1 MQLVDRAL
9 SALEVLSRNM
19 DGLSVT
25 ELAEAL
31 EIPAS
36 STHRILTSLKGN
48 HFVVQDERTKKYRLG
63 YKICGIAAGV
73 VKGSALTQTA
83 QIPMRRLAEQLDRNV
98 VLCIM
103 EHGAAMNV
111 ACSERGDSNM
121 YMVKIG
127 HMIPFY
133 STSAGRIFLA
143 YMDRS
148 RAMEILEKETR
159 TKTTPNTKTDL
170 QELNAELDRIR
181 SQGYSVIDEEL
192 QLGIQGAAC
201 PIFDMN
207 GEAAAALAFT
217 SLKDG
222 DEKGMMERISLLKT
236 CAEEISEAIR

>member
-9 SALEVLSRNM
+9 NALEVLSKNM

-25 ELAEAL
+25 ELAGAL
-31 EIPAS
+31 GIPAS

-48 HFVVQDERTKKYRLG
+48 HFIVQDENTKKYRIG

-73 VKGSALTQTA
+73 VKGHALTQAA
-83 QIPMRRLAEQLDRNV
+83 QILMRRLAEQIDRNG

-127 HMIPFY
+127 HTIPFY
-133 STSAGRIFLA
+133 STSAGRVFMA
-143 YMDRS
+143 YMDRH
-148 RAMEILEKETR
+148 RAMGILEKEMR

-170 QELNAELDRIR
+170 QELNVELDRIR

-207 GEAAAALAFT
+207 GEAAGALAFT
-217 SLKDG
+217 TLKDG
-222 DEKGMMERISLLKT
+222 NKKEMSERISLLKA